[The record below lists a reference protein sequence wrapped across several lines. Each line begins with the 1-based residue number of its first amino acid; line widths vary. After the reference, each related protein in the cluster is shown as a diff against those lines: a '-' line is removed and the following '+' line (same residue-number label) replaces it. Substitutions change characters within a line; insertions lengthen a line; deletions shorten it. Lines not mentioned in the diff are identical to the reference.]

1 MDLSEVDIKWQKFS
15 TSGSVR
21 DYLDYKKS
29 EQSADKNRQE
39 Q

>member
-1 MDLSEVDIKWQKFS
+1 MEHSEVDIKWQKFS

-29 EQSADKNRQE
+29 EQSVDKKRQE